1 MFKEAEELP
10 HAISNF
16 SQIMETIGGK
26 KPLLIL
32 DYDGTLSPIV
42 SDPNKAVLSKEMRE
56 ALIQLAE
63 IIPVAVISGRD
74 RADVEQKVALDQL
87 IYAGSHGLDMVGPE
101 GLEIPQKVSDY
112 ILDSL
117 KEAAEN
123 LQRELKEVKGCIVE
137 SKKFAIAVHFRN
149 VAEEEVERVKDAVI
163 KELHR
168 HQNLKK
174 GTGKMILE
182 LKPDIDWHKGRAVN
196 WLFEALNMNKDSGIP
211 LFIGDDITDE
221 DAFAS
226 ITKEGIGILVG
237 THGEKTAATY
247 SLKDTDDVGRFLEKF
262 FQTMKGHGKL

>member
-1 MFKEAEELP
+1 MYKDAEELP
-10 HAISNF
+10 HAISHF
-16 SQIMETIGGK
+16 DQITATIGEK

-42 SDPNKAVLSKEMRE
+42 SDPQDAVLSKEMKDVLVR
-56 ALIQLAE
+56 LAE

-87 IYAGSHGLDMVGPE
+87 IYAGSHGLDMAGPE
-101 GLEIPQKVSDY
+101 GLEIPQKVSDS

-117 KEAAEN
+117 NEAAQN
-123 LQRELKEVKGCIVE
+123 LQRDLKEVNGCIVE

-149 VAEEEVERVKDAVI
+149 VAAEEVEKVKDAVI

-168 HQNLKK
+168 HPNLKK

-196 WLFEALNMNKDSGIP
+196 WLFEALNLKKEGAIP

-226 ITKEGIGILVG
+226 IIEEGIGILVG

-247 SLKDTDDVGRFLEKF
+247 SLRDTDEVGQFLEKF
-262 FQTMKGHGKL
+262 FQTMKAHG